1 MVDISLQQTLTG
13 TRLNAISQH
22 LIDIAFNENSTAY
35 ELFQVVVF
43 FAITWFI
50 IFYILKAII
59 RPLVHNKPWLLT
71 AIQRDYDRAGKKMLA
86 ELKISM
92 DKEQFLEW
100 AMNDWPRMQAIY
112 IQHLVG
118 SLFCIPSL
126 LGVGDPSV
134 ASSLAIC
141 GVLSEMGW
149 ELQDAAE
156 MLLVRAF
163 HKNGKT
169 IWPDS
174 IVVIFLVHHSL
185 ASIIGVPMILNY
197 RDNRSFHWLCVS
209 YAVFVLLLSLLEV
222 LSYN

>member
-1 MVDISLQQTLTG
+1 MVDISLQQILTG
-13 TRLNAISQH
+13 TCLGDISRH
-22 LIDIAFNENSTAY
+22 LIDIAFNPNATAY

-43 FAITWFI
+43 FAIIWFV
-50 IFYILKAII
+50 IFYILKAAI
-59 RPLVHNKPWLLT
+59 RPLVHNKQWLLT
-71 AIQRDYDRAGKKMLA
+71 AIERDYDRAGKKMLA
-86 ELKISM
+86 ELKITM
-92 DKEQFLEW
+92 DKEQFISW

-112 IQHLVG
+112 IQHFVG

-126 LGVGDPSV
+126 LGIGDPSV

-149 ELQDAAE
+149 ELQDAVE

-163 HKNGKT
+163 YKNGKT

-209 YAVFVLLLSLLEV
+209 LCCVYCSFLYLM
-222 LSYN
+222 

>member
-1 MVDISLQQTLTG
+1 MIDTSLQQILTG
-13 TRLNAISQH
+13 TRLNVISQH
-22 LIDIAFNENSTAY
+22 LIDIAFNENASAY

-43 FAITWFI
+43 FAIIWFV

-71 AIQRDYDRAGKKMLA
+71 AIERDYDRAGKKMLA

-126 LGVGDPSV
+126 FGIGDPSV

-141 GVLSEMGW
+141 GVLSEIGW
-149 ELQDAAE
+149 EMQDAFE
-156 MLLVRAF
+156 MLFVRAF
-163 HKNGKT
+163 YKNGKT
-169 IWPDS
+169 IYPDL
-174 IVVIFLVHHSL
+174 IVAIFLVHHSL
-185 ASIIGVPMILNY
+185 ASIIGVPMILHY

-209 YAVFVLLLSLLEV
+209 LCCLYCSFLYLM
-222 LSYN
+222 